1 MSTTAVDWRRDPDA
15 PLRRALLP
23 LEGVGRVTIRRA
35 AEAARCAID
44 TRVGDLD
51 EWQVSE
57 VDRILNEARHFLL

>member
-1 MSTTAVDWRRDPDA
+1 MSGGAGGWRHDPDA

-35 AEAARCAID
+35 AEAAGCAID

-51 EWQVSE
+51 EGQVRE
-57 VDRILNEARHFLL
+57 VARILDEARHFLL